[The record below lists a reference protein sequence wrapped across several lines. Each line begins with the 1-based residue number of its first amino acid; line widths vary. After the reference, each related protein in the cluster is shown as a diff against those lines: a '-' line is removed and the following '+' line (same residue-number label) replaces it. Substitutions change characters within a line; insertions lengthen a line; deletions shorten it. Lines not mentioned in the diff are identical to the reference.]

1 MLLLLLLLLSLLLL
15 LLLILLL
22 ILLLLLLLL
31 LSCSCPPPSL
41 GFAQDAHGPSP
52 AAAFANCSTWAA
64 FGLLVLHDPI
74 VWFPNVLGFG
84 SACAQLF
91 MHAKFGINVPG
102 SSAEP
107 EPVPEPEPEADAAE
121 EKKKE

>member
-1 MLLLLLLLLSLLLL
+1 M
-15 LLLILLL
+15 
-22 ILLLLLLLL
+22 
-31 LSCSCPPPSL
+31 
-41 GFAQDAHGPSP
+41 
-52 AAAFANCSTWAA
+52 
-64 FGLLVLHDPI
+64 LHDPI

-107 EPVPEPEPEADAAE
+107 EPEPVPEPEPEAEAAE